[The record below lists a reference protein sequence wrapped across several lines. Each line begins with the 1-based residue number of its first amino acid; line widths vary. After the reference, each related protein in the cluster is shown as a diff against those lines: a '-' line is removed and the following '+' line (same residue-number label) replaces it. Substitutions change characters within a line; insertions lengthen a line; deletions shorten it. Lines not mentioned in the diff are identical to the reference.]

1 MVVFF
6 FCYIPWFEKIIGTT
20 RVPTE
25 YWLLPISFG
34 MGLLV
39 LEELV
44 ALSKSLANCAEKVGL
59 QKVSGFNCRKDGLVE
74 IESNDTNS
82 DKSKAFSGINF

>member
-1 MVVFF
+1 MFF

-20 RVPTE
+20 RVPFE

-44 ALSKSLANCAEKVGL
+44 LLSKDIANYGRESLFAESFRIQLWQRWRGR
-59 QKVSGFNCRKDGLVE
+59 S
-74 IESNDTNS
+74 ESCDTDS
-82 DKSKAFSGINF
+82 EK